1 MGSGC
6 RDPAWLPCSLRV
18 PSVPGNSQPL
28 PNTKT
33 STRYEAVEHQPN
45 QAEMQVLNVFWVY
58 QSDTEEIPRHQ
69 KWFIQPLFYFSSII
83 TRLARQNDLKQEM
96 EIFPDLRMFV
106 LLYITSFA
114 IYTSEQPLQ
123 SQAKGENY
131 YTRYICSIP
140 GLPGPAG
147 PPGASGSPGPHGR
160 IGLPGRDGRDGRKG
174 EKGEKGSAGLRG
186 KTGPLGPAGEKGD
199 QGQSGKKGPGGLMG
213 AKGEVGPV
221 GPPGPKGDKGDRG
234 EPGAPGVCKCGKI
247 VLKSAFSVGITTSY
261 PEERLPI
268 VFNKVLFNEGEHYNP
283 STGKFICAIPGIY
296 YFSYD
301 ITLANKHLAIG
312 LVHNGKYR
320 IKTFDANTGNHD
332 VASGSTVIYLQP
344 EDEVWLEI
352 FYTDQNGLF
361 SDPTWADSLFSG
373 FLLYVDTDYLDA
385 LSDEDEL

>member
-1 MGSGC
+1 
-6 RDPAWLPCSLRV
+6 
-18 PSVPGNSQPL
+18 
-28 PNTKT
+28 
-33 STRYEAVEHQPN
+33 
-45 QAEMQVLNVFWVY
+45 
-58 QSDTEEIPRHQ
+58 
-69 KWFIQPLFYFSSII
+69 
-83 TRLARQNDLKQEM
+83 
-96 EIFPDLRMFV
+96 MFV

-123 SQAKGENY
+123 SQTKGENY

-186 KTGPLGPAGEKGD
+186 KTGPIGPAGEKGD
-199 QGQSGKKGPGGLMG
+199 QGQSGKKGPEGLTG

-283 STGKFICAIPGIY
+283 ATGKFICAIPGIY